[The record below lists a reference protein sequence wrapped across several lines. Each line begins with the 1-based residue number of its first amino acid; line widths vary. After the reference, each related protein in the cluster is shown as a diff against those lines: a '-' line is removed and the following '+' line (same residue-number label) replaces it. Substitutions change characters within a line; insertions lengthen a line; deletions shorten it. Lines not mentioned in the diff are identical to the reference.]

1 VNGEWVILSPRPVTL
16 GECLVGAATTDPDL
30 RIASLWDGGAVLI
43 SGQRGAQLTV
53 TGSRLLEHAGDAE
66 RILGVDVDPAAT
78 AHWTDAHARDWE
90 AGDAQA
96 LITAIAAA
104 ADGHAHRLSTEGHG
118 GSEVELQH

>member
-1 VNGEWVILSPRPVTL
+1 VNGEWVILSPRPVTI
-16 GECLVGAATTDPDL
+16 GECLVGAAGIDPDL

-43 SGQRGAQLTV
+43 SSPRGGQLTV

-66 RILGVDVDPAAT
+66 RILGVVVHPAAT
-78 AHWTDAHARDWE
+78 AHWTEANARDWE
-90 AGDAQA
+90 AGDAQV

-118 GSEVELQH
+118 GSDVELQH